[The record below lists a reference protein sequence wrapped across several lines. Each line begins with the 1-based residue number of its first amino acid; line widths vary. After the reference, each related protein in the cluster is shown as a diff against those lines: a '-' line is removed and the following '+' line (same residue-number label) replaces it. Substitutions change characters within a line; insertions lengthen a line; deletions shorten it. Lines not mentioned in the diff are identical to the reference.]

1 MRDGEALRRIGV
13 SAELFEDH
21 SPLQLGASGQRQG
34 LAFTLVGRLQYR
46 YEGGTWNE
54 WHALFDNG
62 RSAWLSE
69 DNGAYVFAFDAPL
82 PADAPAGVSALNSL
96 RVGQRTLADGR
107 AWDVAS
113 VVRAKLLAAQ
123 GELPRAP
130 RLDGDFTVVD
140 LRNSVGEV
148 ATLDGIDP
156 VQTGWSAGRSVALSE
171 LALQGLKEAGEKT
184 LSARGVAC
192 PNCGNALEVKL
203 SSTQSITCGQCAS
216 VVDVSGG
223 AGADLQHYQQNNA
236 GEAGGEPLIPL
247 GRTGKLALGE
257 AGGAPQP
264 WQAVGYVERCD
275 IPESDEDE
283 TSFWREYLLFN
294 TTQGFAFLVDTNDG
308 WSWVKPLTGVP
319 VVKGDKAIW
328 QGRDYRKRW
337 SYSAKV
343 TWVQGEFYW
352 RLQRDERAL
361 VIDYE
366 GSGAHAQGRLSRE
379 QTGLEVTW
387 SGGETLAAEVVAE
400 AFGIAPAQRA
410 ALQRDAAPISSGAGV
425 AKALVILAAVLILV
439 LMLSRCGADGC
450 DQVRDTFGAAS
461 NEFQQCQRSNSGSG
475 VRTGGGSYGG
485 WSSGGGGHK

>member
-1 MRDGEALRRIGV
+1 
-13 SAELFEDH
+13 
-21 SPLQLGASGQRQG
+21 
-34 LAFTLVGRLQYR
+34 
-46 YEGGTWNE
+46 
-54 WHALFDNG
+54 
-62 RSAWLSE
+62 
-69 DNGAYVFAFDAPL
+69 
-82 PADAPAGVSALNSL
+82 
-96 RVGQRTLADGR
+96 
-107 AWDVAS
+107 
-113 VVRAKLLAAQ
+113 LL
-123 GELPRAP
+123 
-130 RLDGDFTVVD
+130 
-140 LRNSVGEV
+140 
-148 ATLDGIDP
+148 
-156 VQTGWSAGRSVALSE
+156 
-171 LALQGLKEAGEKT
+171 
-184 LSARGVAC
+184 
-192 PNCGNALEVKL
+192 
-203 SSTQSITCGQCAS
+203 
-216 VVDVSGG
+216 
-223 AGADLQHYQQNNA
+223 
-236 GEAGGEPLIPL
+236 PL
-247 GRTGKLALGE
+247 GRPPL
-257 AGGAPQP
+257 P
-264 WQAVGYVERCD
+264 WQAVGYLEACD
-275 IPESDEDE
+275 IPAPGDDEE